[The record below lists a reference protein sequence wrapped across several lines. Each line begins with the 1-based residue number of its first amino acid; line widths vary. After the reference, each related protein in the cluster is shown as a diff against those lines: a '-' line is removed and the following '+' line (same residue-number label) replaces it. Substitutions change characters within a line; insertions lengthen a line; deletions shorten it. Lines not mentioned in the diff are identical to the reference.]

1 MFCTISRDTIKMSK
15 IMKVKKSPQTDIKKC
30 PRLQNLVPP
39 FNFVEGVRGFY
50 RGGGRKSILGTK
62 FSNFG
67 FLKFLKN
74 QKFNFRV
81 EVRNADKVIFGS
93 FYRVYIFMHFCI
105 FMHFV
110 LEVKIYIFLLY
121 RLE

>member
-1 MFCTISRDTIKMSK
+1 MSK

-74 QKFNFRV
+74 QMSNFGF
-81 EVRNADKVIFGS
+81 EIKSIKMAILKS
-93 FYRVYIFMHFCI
+93 FYVIHIFMHFCI
-105 FMHFV
+105 FIHFV
-110 LEVKIYIFLLY
+110 LEVKIYIFLLDNLSGLGY
-121 RLE
+121 IIISQ